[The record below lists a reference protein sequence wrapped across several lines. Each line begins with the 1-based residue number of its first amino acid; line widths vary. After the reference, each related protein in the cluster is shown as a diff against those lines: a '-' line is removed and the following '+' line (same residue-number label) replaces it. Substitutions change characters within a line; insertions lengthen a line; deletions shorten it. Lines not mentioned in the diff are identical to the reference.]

1 MDQQTLHRADLSK
14 LREEHRR
21 KVTEESPAAAADAGD
36 WPIDE
41 HYCFARVILDTL
53 L

>member
-1 MDQQTLHRADLSK
+1 MEQQTLHGAGLSK
-14 LREEHRR
+14 LREEYRR
-21 KVTEESPAAAADAGD
+21 KVTEELPAAAADAGD

-41 HYCFARVILDTL
+41 DYCFARVVLDTL